1 MRYIIAFFLASL
13 GAFAASAQT
22 ISINSGTTW
31 SIPSLS
37 ATITKAGKNY
47 EHIETSSASQT
58 LLKVNAAL
66 AWSITAHLS
75 TTSNW
80 DSSLKLYVQRTGNGT
95 GIAILTGGTTYIQLS
110 STPQTFF
117 GGLLNLFAHRDNIP
131 IQYKIEGL
139 SVMLPVKTYTTT
151 VTYTISGL

>member
-1 MRYIIAFFLASL
+1 MRYFIAFCIACLST
-13 GAFAASAQT
+13 FACCAQT

-31 SIPSLS
+31 SIPSPS
-37 ATITKAGKNY
+37 PTITKAGKNY
-47 EHIETSSASQT
+47 EHIETSIASQT
-58 LLKVNAAL
+58 MLKVNAL
-66 AWSITAHLS
+66 LGWTVRAHLS

-80 DSSLKLYVQRTGNGT
+80 DPSLKLYVQRTGNGT
-95 GIAILTGGTTYIQLS
+95 GIAILSGGTTYIQLT

-117 GGLLNLFAHRDNIP
+117 NGLLNILAHRDNIP

>member
-1 MRYIIAFFLASL
+1 MRYLIALYIACL
-13 GAFAASAQT
+13 GGFAVSAQT
-22 ISINSGTTW
+22 LSINSGTTW
-31 SIPSLS
+31 SVSSLS
-37 ATITKAGKNY
+37 STITKAGKNY

-58 LLKVNAAL
+58 LFRVNAAI

-95 GIAILTGGTTYIQLS
+95 GIAIVTGGTTYMQLTA
-110 STPQTFF
+110 TPQLFF
-117 GGLLNLFAHRDNIP
+117 SGLLNVFANRDNIP
-131 IQYKIEGL
+131 VQYKIEGL

>member
-1 MRYIIAFFLASL
+1 MKYTIAFCIASL
-13 GAFAASAQT
+13 YAFASSAQT

-31 SIPSLS
+31 SIPTLS
-37 ATITKAGKNY
+37 STITKAGKNY

-58 LLKVNAAL
+58 LLKVNAL
-66 AWSITAHLS
+66 IGWSISAHLS

-95 GIAILTGGTTYIQLS
+95 GIAIVSGGTTYMQLS
-110 STPQTFF
+110 STPQVFF
-117 GGLLNLFAHRDNIP
+117 TGLLNLLAHRDNIP